1 MNEDAFILDAWRF
14 TGKKPVKI
22 DSVTSYEEGC
32 WYHCRR
38 DKEGLAQWLGD
49 IGIQES
55 LVDILVADDTR
66 SHYQPLDDGN
76 FLLVLRGVNLN
87 EGDEPDDMISL
98 RIVFYKSSVITLR
111 RKPFKGIAAIQHA
124 LEEETS
130 PKPIADLLATFIEQI
145 NNNIEDVLDDIE
157 TGIDEVEENID
168 NLTRKEHRQLTLMHR
183 RLLKLNRFLKPQTVA
198 IQTLYDNI
206 PPVLKSHK
214 QRLLNQKEVSYRIS
228 ENIEANLMQVSM
240 LRNDIQQSL
249 GEKMNRNAYYL
260 SLTAGIF
267 LPLSFCTGLFGINI
281 GGLPGV
287 DNPDAFRWF
296 CMTLLS
302 LGLIGF
308 LLLRRL
314 RFW

>member
-14 TGKKPVKI
+14 SGNRPEKI
-22 DSVTSYEEGC
+22 EAVTTFEEGC

-38 DKEGLAQWLGD
+38 DKGGLAQWLGD
-49 IGIQES
+49 IGMQDS
-55 LVDILVADDTR
+55 LVDLLVADDTR
-66 SHYQPLDDGN
+66 SHYQPLDGGN
-76 FLLVLRGVNLN
+76 FLLILRGVNLN
-87 EGDEPDDMISL
+87 EGDDPDDMISL
-98 RIVFYKSSVITLR
+98 RIVYYKSSVISLR
-111 RKPFKGIAAIQHA
+111 RKPFKGIAAIQRS
-124 LEEETS
+124 LEEATCQ
-130 PKPIADLLATFIEQI
+130 KPIADLLAAFIEQI
-145 NNNIEDVLDDIE
+145 NDNIEDVLDDIE
-157 TGIDEVEENID
+157 TGIDEVEEHID
-168 NLTRKEHRQLTLMHR
+168 NLKRSQQRQLTLMHR

-206 PPVLKSHK
+206 PPVLKPVK

-228 ENIEANLMQVSM
+228 ENIEANLLQVSM
-240 LRNDIQQSL
+240 LRNDIQQAL

-296 CMTLLS
+296 CVALLS
-302 LGLIGF
+302 LGLTGF